1 MFTSS
6 IKKWETEFTYQD
18 DLIGIRLPYQYH
30 NLVRYGS
37 GKVRVKQLSYR
48 HISIDLDLLNFI
60 AIYK

>member
-18 DLIGIRLPYQYH
+18 DLIGIRIRLHVPYQYH

-37 GKVRVKQLSYR
+37 GKVR
-48 HISIDLDLLNFI
+48 
-60 AIYK
+60 